1 MQKLIKEFELKV
13 NALKK
18 IVRSELKNLNVESA
32 SMVDKDSLEIKI
44 GELRECEELLRDLK
58 EKDETLKVLLA
69 NYKEEK

>member
-13 NALKK
+13 NTLKK

-69 NYKEEK
+69 NYKEEE